1 MDEPMV
7 QRHMEGLQTWCGA
20 NPEFIPLEKLT
31 DLLLLEGLS
40 DLQQK
45 QHDFI
50 QMETTNG
57 LRNVSKKIPLD
68 KLFLPLSKF
77 SRPPRIS
84 VTIGVAGIGKS
95 TLVKFFVHAWAK
107 GEISKKFTFVLPLTF
122 RELNAYEK
130 LSAEKLVRLAA
141 PHLTDQSLLPVMSSA
156 RTLLILD
163 GLDEFKT
170 LLDFSN
176 TAVCTDLQ
184 KEIQVDNLIT
194 NIIRGN
200 LLQETSIWITSRPT
214 AARQIPGGLVDR
226 MTEVQGFGDTEIK
239 NYLDRMFTENQSLV
253 DGVMEQLKTNRSL
266 YALCTVPAF
275 CCICGF
281 SMGHLLKSADLS
293 PETSAVPKTLS
304 GIYSYYFKIL
314 LCSDWQGKPK
324 EVLRIEPMVNN
335 CKKMMSGLGRL
346 AFYGLIKRKYMFLE
360 QDMKAYGV
368 DLSSLHFSLSSRI
381 LLKEETPFSVI
392 YYFSHLTFQEYLAA
406 TYYYS
411 VAKRALFDLFVESG
425 MSWPKLGFVNHVKNA
440 IQRSLQSEDGHL
452 DIFIRFLVGLLSS
465 QVNKVLSD
473 WFLVRDEHHGY
484 RSHVV
489 GLFQN
494 FLGVDQVVSCRTV
507 NLMRCLHEL
516 QHTEE
521 AANVEEALK
530 TENLAGMLTPINC
543 SALAYVLQTS
553 EACVEEANL
562 SNCLTYHILQSLL
575 SQLLYCHSL
584 RLDCN
589 QLKDSAMDL
598 LGSVLSGKDCQIQK
612 ISLAENQ
619 IGTKGAKALA
629 KSLMVNRSLLA
640 LDLRSNAIGP
650 NGAKALADSLK
661 NNQHL
666 LALNLQSNL
675 IKDKGTAGL
684 AEVLVSNQTLMT
696 LHLQKN
702 GVGPQG
708 SKQLAEALKK
718 NWGLRDLILSGNCVG
733 DMGAAALAEGL
744 RLNHTLL
751 TLDLQSNSVSDT
763 GVTALTRALCC
774 NQGLTSLNL
783 RENSISQEGAQAIAN
798 ALRVNRSLKDLDLAA
813 NLLHDEGIHTIAQAL
828 KENQALTSL
837 HLQWNFI
844 QAKAAKALNLALQC
858 NKSLTILDLQENAI
872 GDEGTAALASALRVN
887 STLEALYLQVA
898 AVGASGATALAE
910 ALVVNKSL
918 AVLDLRG
925 NSIGLMGAKAMA
937 HSLKVNSTLRRL
949 NLQENSLGMD
959 GAICIATALTG
970 SHNLTY
976 INLLGNKIGESG
988 AKVISEAIRAN
999 APSCVV
1005 EI

>member
-7 QRHMEGLQTWCGA
+7 QRHIEGLQTWCGA
-20 NPEFIPLEKLT
+20 NPELIPLEKLT

-57 LRNVSKKIPLD
+57 LRDVSKKIPLE

-130 LSAEKLVRLAA
+130 LSAEKLVRLAV

-170 LLDFSN
+170 LLDFSS

-214 AARQIPGGLVDR
+214 ATSQIPGGLVDR

-239 NYLDRMFTENQSLV
+239 NYLDHMFTENQSLAE
-253 DGVMEQLKTNRSL
+253 GVMQQLKTNRSL

-314 LCSDWQGKPK
+314 LCNDWQGKQK

-346 AFYGLIKRKYMFLE
+346 AFYGLIKRKYMFFE

-368 DLSSLHFSLSSRI
+368 DLSSLHSSLSSRI

-465 QVNKVLSD
+465 PVNKVLSD

-494 FLGVDQVVSCRTV
+494 FLGVDQIVSCRTV

-516 QHTEE
+516 QHTEV

-584 RLDCN
+584 KLDCN

-598 LGSVLSGKDCQIQK
+598 LGSVLSRKDCQIQK
-612 ISLAENQ
+612 LSLAENQ

-640 LDLRSNAIGP
+640 LDL
-650 NGAKALADSLK
+650 
-661 NNQHL
+661 
-666 LALNLQSNL
+666 QSNL
-675 IKDKGTAGL
+675 IKDKGAAGL

-774 NQGLTSLNL
+774 NQGLASLNL
-783 RENSISQEGAQAIAN
+783 RENSISQEGAQAIAH
-798 ALRVNRSLKDLDLAA
+798 ALRVNRTLKDLDLAA
-813 NLLHDEGIHTIAQAL
+813 NLLHDEGIHAIAQAL
-828 KENQALTSL
+828 KENQALISL

-872 GDEGTAALASALRVN
+872 GDEGTVALASALRVN

-898 AVGASGATALAE
+898 AIGASGATALAE

-925 NSIGLMGAKAMA
+925 NSIGLRGAKAMA

-988 AKVISEAIRAN
+988 AKVISDAIRAN
-999 APSCVV
+999 TPSCVV

>member
-7 QRHMEGLQTWCGA
+7 QRHIEGLKTWCGA
-20 NPEFIPLEKLT
+20 NPELIPLERLT
-31 DLLLLEGLS
+31 DVLLVEGLS

-50 QMETTNG
+50 QIETTNG
-57 LRNVSKKIPLD
+57 LRNISKKIPLE

-77 SRPPRIS
+77 NRPPRVS

-107 GEISKKFTFVLPLTF
+107 REMSKNFMFVLPLTF

-141 PHLTDQSLLPVMSSA
+141 PHLMDLSLLPMSSA

-176 TAVCTDLQ
+176 ATVCTDPQ
-184 KEIQVDNLIT
+184 KETQVDNLIT
-194 NIIRGN
+194 NIIRGH
-200 LLQETSIWITSRPT
+200 LLPKVSIWITSRPT
-214 AARQIPGGLVDR
+214 ATTQIPGGLVDR
-226 MTEVQGFGDTEIK
+226 LTEVQGFGDTEIK
-239 NYLDRMFTENQSLV
+239 NYLDHMFSENQSLA
-253 DGVMEQLKTNRSL
+253 DGVMQHLKNNRSL

-275 CCICGF
+275 CCICGS
-281 SMGHLLKSADLS
+281 SMGYFLTRADHP

-304 GIYSYYFKIL
+304 EIYSYYFKIL
-314 LCSDWQGKPK
+314 LCGDWQGKQK

-335 CKKMMSGLGRL
+335 YKKMANGLGRL
-346 AFYGLIKRKYMFLE
+346 AFYSLIKRKYMFFD

-381 LLKEETPFSVI
+381 LLKEETPFSSI

-411 VAKRALFDLFVESG
+411 VAKRALFGLFVESG

-473 WFLVRDEHHGY
+473 WFLVRDEHHSY
-484 RSHVV
+484 WSHVV

-516 QHTEE
+516 QHTEV
-521 AANVEEALK
+521 AANVEEAMK
-530 TENLAGMLTPINC
+530 TESLAGTLTPMNC

-575 SQLLYCHSL
+575 SQILYCRSL

-589 QLKDSAMDL
+589 QLKDTAMDL
-598 LGSVLSGKDCQIQK
+598 LSSVLSGKDCQIQR

-640 LDLRSNAIGP
+640 LDLRSNTIGP

-666 LALNLQSNL
+666 LSLNLQ
-675 IKDKGTAGL
+675 
-684 AEVLVSNQTLMT
+684 
-696 LHLQKN
+696 KN
-702 GVGPQG
+702 EIGPQG
-708 SKQLAEALKK
+708 SKQLAEALKR
-718 NWGLRDLILSGNCVG
+718 NWGLKDLILSGNCVG
-733 DMGAAALAEGL
+733 DQGAAALAEGL
-744 RLNHTLL
+744 SLNHTLL
-751 TLDLQSNSVSDT
+751 TLDLQSNSISDT
-763 GVTALTRALCC
+763 GVTALTCALCC

-798 ALRVNRSLKDLDLAA
+798 ALRANCTLKNLDLAA
-813 NLLHDEGIHTIAQAL
+813 NLLHDEGIHAIAQAL

-844 QAKAAKALNLALQC
+844 QAKAAKSLNLALQC
-858 NKSLTILDLQENAI
+858 NRSLTILDLQENAI
-872 GDEGTAALASALRVN
+872 GDEGTAALAAALRVN

-898 AVGASGATALAE
+898 AIGVSGATALAE
-910 ALVVNKSL
+910 ALVVNKNL

-925 NSIGLMGAKAMA
+925 NSIGLMGAKAVA
-937 HSLKVNSTLRRL
+937 HSLKANCTLRRL

-959 GAICIATALTG
+959 GAICIAMALTG

-988 AKVISEAIRAN
+988 AKVISEAIRGN
-999 APSCVV
+999 SPSCVV

>member
-7 QRHMEGLQTWCGA
+7 QRHIEGLQTWCGA
-20 NPEFIPLEKLT
+20 NPELIPLERLT
-31 DLLLLEGLS
+31 DLLLVEGLS

-50 QMETTNG
+50 QIETANG
-57 LRNVSKKIPLD
+57 LRNVSKKIPLE
-68 KLFLPLSKF
+68 KLFLPLSKL
-77 SRPPRIS
+77 SRPPRVS

-107 GEISKKFTFVLPLTF
+107 RELSKKFMFVLPLTF
-122 RELNAYEK
+122 RELNAYDK
-130 LSAEKLVRLAA
+130 LSAEKLVRMAA
-141 PHLTDQSLLPVMSSA
+141 PQLMDLRALPMSSA
-156 RTLLILD
+156 RALLILD

-176 TAVCTDLQ
+176 ATVCTDPQ
-184 KEIQVDNLIT
+184 KEIQVDNLLT
-194 NIIRGN
+194 NIIRGH
-200 LLQETSIWITSRPT
+200 LLQKMSIWITSRPT
-214 AARQIPGGLVDR
+214 ATSQIPGGLVDR
-226 MTEVQGFGDTEIK
+226 LTEVQGFGDAEIK
-239 NYLDRMFTENQSLV
+239 NYLDHMFSENRSLA
-253 DGVMEQLKTNRSL
+253 DGVMQQLKTNRSL

-275 CCICGF
+275 CCICGS
-281 SMGHLLKSADLS
+281 SMGYFLTAADRPL
-293 PETSAVPKTLS
+293 ETSAVPKTLS
-304 GIYSYYFKIL
+304 EIYSYYFKIL
-314 LCSDWQGKPK
+314 LCSDWQGRQK
-324 EVLRIEPMVNN
+324 EVLRIEPMVSNG
-335 CKKMMSGLGRL
+335 KKVMNGLGRL
-346 AFYGLIKRKYMFLE
+346 AFYSLIKRKYMFFE

-381 LLKEETPFSVI
+381 LLKEETPVSSI

-411 VAKRALFDLFVESG
+411 AAKRALFDLFVESG

-494 FLGVDQVVSCRTV
+494 FLAVDQLVSCRTV
-507 NLMRCLHEL
+507 NLVRCLHEL
-516 QHTEE
+516 QHTEV
-521 AANVEEALK
+521 AANVEEAMK
-530 TENLAGMLTPINC
+530 TENLAGTLTPMNC

-575 SQLLYCHSL
+575 SQLLYCRSL

-589 QLKDSAMDL
+589 QLKDCSMDL
-598 LGSVLSGKDCQIQK
+598 LSSVLSGKDCQIQR

-629 KSLMVNRSLLA
+629 KSMMVNRSLLA

-666 LALNLQSNL
+666 LSLNLQSNL
-675 IKDKGTAGL
+675 IKDKGAAGL
-684 AEVLVSNQTLMT
+684 AEVLTSNQTLMT

-708 SKQLAEALKK
+708 SKQLAEALKR
-718 NWGLRDLILSGNCVG
+718 NWGLKDLILSGNCVG
-733 DMGAAALAEGL
+733 DLGAAALAEGL
-744 RLNHTLL
+744 RLNLTLL
-751 TLDLQSNSVSDT
+751 TLDLQSNSISDT

-798 ALRVNRSLKDLDLAA
+798 ALRANCTLKNLDLAA
-813 NLLHDEGIHTIAQAL
+813 NLLHDEGIQAIAQAL

-858 NKSLTILDLQENAI
+858 NRSLTILDLQENAI

-898 AVGASGATALAE
+898 AIGVSGATALAE
-910 ALVVNKSL
+910 ALVVNKNL

-988 AKVISEAIRAN
+988 AKVISEAIRAKT
-999 APSCVV
+999 PSCVV

>member
-7 QRHMEGLQTWCGA
+7 QRHIEGLKTWCGA
-20 NPEFIPLEKLT
+20 NPELIPLERLT
-31 DLLLLEGLS
+31 DVLLVEGLS

-50 QMETTNG
+50 QIETTNG
-57 LRNVSKKIPLD
+57 LRNISKKIPLE

-77 SRPPRIS
+77 NRPPRVS

-107 GEISKKFTFVLPLTF
+107 REMSKNFMFVLPLTF

-141 PHLTDQSLLPVMSSA
+141 PHLMDLSLLPMSSA

-176 TAVCTDLQ
+176 ATVCTDPQ
-184 KEIQVDNLIT
+184 KETQVDNLIT
-194 NIIRGN
+194 NIIRGH
-200 LLQETSIWITSRPT
+200 LLPKVSIWITSRPT
-214 AARQIPGGLVDR
+214 ATTQIPGGLVDR
-226 MTEVQGFGDTEIK
+226 LTEVQGFGDTEIK
-239 NYLDRMFTENQSLV
+239 NYLDHMFSENQSLA
-253 DGVMEQLKTNRSL
+253 DGVMQHLKNNRSL

-275 CCICGF
+275 CCICGS
-281 SMGHLLKSADLS
+281 SMGYFLTRADHP

-304 GIYSYYFKIL
+304 EIYSYYFKIL
-314 LCSDWQGKPK
+314 LCGDWQGKQK

-335 CKKMMSGLGRL
+335 YKKMANGLGRL
-346 AFYGLIKRKYMFLE
+346 AFYSLIKRKYMFFD

-381 LLKEETPFSVI
+381 LLKEETPFSSI

-411 VAKRALFDLFVESG
+411 VAKRALFGLFVESG

-473 WFLVRDEHHGY
+473 WFLVRDEHHSY
-484 RSHVV
+484 WSHVV

-516 QHTEE
+516 QHTEV
-521 AANVEEALK
+521 AANVEEAMK
-530 TENLAGMLTPINC
+530 TESLAGTLTPMNC

-575 SQLLYCHSL
+575 SQILYCRSL

-589 QLKDSAMDL
+589 QLKDTAMDL
-598 LGSVLSGKDCQIQK
+598 LSSVLSGKDCQIQR

-640 LDLRSNAIGP
+640 LDLRSNTIGP

-666 LALNLQSNL
+666 LSLNLQSNL
-675 IKDKGTAGL
+675 IKDKGAAGL
-684 AEVLVSNQTLMT
+684 AEVLASNQTLMT

-702 GVGPQG
+702 EIGPQG
-708 SKQLAEALKK
+708 SKQLAEALKR
-718 NWGLRDLILSGNCVG
+718 NWGLKDLILSGNCVG
-733 DMGAAALAEGL
+733 DQGAAALAEGL
-744 RLNHTLL
+744 SLNHTLL
-751 TLDLQSNSVSDT
+751 TLDLQSNSISDT
-763 GVTALTRALCC
+763 GVTALTCALCC

-798 ALRVNRSLKDLDLAA
+798 ALRANCTLKNLD
-813 NLLHDEGIHTIAQAL
+813 
-828 KENQALTSL
+828 
-837 HLQWNFI
+837 LQWNFI
-844 QAKAAKALNLALQC
+844 QAKAAKSLNLALQC
-858 NKSLTILDLQENAI
+858 NRSLTILDLQENAI
-872 GDEGTAALASALRVN
+872 GDEGTAALAAALRVN

-898 AVGASGATALAE
+898 AIGVSGATALAE
-910 ALVVNKSL
+910 ALVVNKNL

-925 NSIGLMGAKAMA
+925 NSIGLMGAKAVA
-937 HSLKVNSTLRRL
+937 HSLKANCTLRRL

-959 GAICIATALTG
+959 GAICIAMALTG

-988 AKVISEAIRAN
+988 AKVISEAIRGN
-999 APSCVV
+999 SPSCVV

>member
-1 MDEPMV
+1 SSSSSSP
-7 QRHMEGLQTWCGA
+7 HPPPSHIEGLQTWCGA
-20 NPEFIPLEKLT
+20 NPELIPLERLT
-31 DLLLLEGLS
+31 DVLLLEGLS

-45 QHDFI
+45 QHDFVQI
-50 QMETTNG
+50 ETTNG
-57 LRNVSKKIPLD
+57 LRNASKKIPLE

-77 SRPPRIS
+77 NRPPRVL

-107 GEISKKFTFVLPLTF
+107 REISKNFMFVLPLTF

-141 PHLTDQSLLPVMSSA
+141 PHLMDLSLLPMSSA

-176 TAVCTDLQ
+176 ATVCTDSQ
-184 KEIQVDNLIT
+184 KETQVDNLIT
-194 NIIRGN
+194 NIIRGH
-200 LLQETSIWITSRPT
+200 LLPKVSVWITSRPT
-214 AARQIPGGLVDR
+214 ATTQIPGGLVDR
-226 MTEVQGFGDTEIK
+226 LTEVQGFGDTEIK
-239 NYLDRMFTENQSLV
+239 NYLDHMFSENQSLADAV
-253 DGVMEQLKTNRSL
+253 RQHLKNNRSL

-275 CCICGF
+275 CCICGS
-281 SMGHLLKSADLS
+281 SMGYFLTRTDHP

-304 GIYSYYFKIL
+304 EIYSYYFKIL
-314 LCSDWQGKPK
+314 LCGDWQGKQK

-335 CKKMMSGLGRL
+335 YKKMMNGLGRL
-346 AFYGLIKRKYMFLE
+346 AFYSLIKRKYMFFE

-368 DLSSLHFSLSSRI
+368 DLSSLHFSLTSRI
-381 LLKEETPFSVI
+381 LLKEETPFSSI

-473 WFLVRDEHHGY
+473 WFLVRDEHHSY
-484 RSHVV
+484 WSHVV

-516 QHTEE
+516 QHTEV
-521 AANVEEALK
+521 AANVEEAMK
-530 TENLAGMLTPINC
+530 TENLAGTLTPMNC

-562 SNCLTYHILQSLL
+562 SNCLTYRILQSLL
-575 SQLLYCHSL
+575 SQILYCRSL

-589 QLKDSAMDL
+589 QLKDAAMDL
-598 LGSVLSGKDCQIQK
+598 LSSVLSGKDCQIQRL
-612 ISLAENQ
+612 SLAENQ

-640 LDLRSNAIGP
+640 LDLRGNAIGP

-661 NNQHL
+661 NNQQ
-666 LALNLQSNL
+666 NTSNGFL
-675 IKDKGTAGL
+675 FLFFK
-684 AEVLVSNQTLMT
+684 S
-696 LHLQKN
+696 
-702 GVGPQG
+702 
-708 SKQLAEALKK
+708 
-718 NWGLRDLILSGNCVG
+718 
-733 DMGAAALAEGL
+733 
-744 RLNHTLL
+744 
-751 TLDLQSNSVSDT
+751 
-763 GVTALTRALCC
+763 
-774 NQGLTSLNL
+774 L

-798 ALRVNRSLKDLDLAA
+798 ALRANYLAFFLI
-813 NLLHDEGIHTIAQAL
+813 LL
-828 KENQALTSL
+828 SSFS
-837 HLQWNFI
+837 LQWNFI

-858 NKSLTILDLQENAI
+858 NRTV
-872 GDEGTAALASALRVN
+872 ASSSPFFLI
-887 STLEALYLQVA
+887 SDF
-898 AVGASGATALAE
+898 S
-910 ALVVNKSL
+910 
-918 AVLDLRG
+918 LRG
-925 NSIGLMGAKAMA
+925 NSIGLMGAKAVA
-937 HSLKVNSTLRRL
+937 QSLKVNSTLRRL

-970 SHNLTY
+970 RHNLTY

-999 APSCVV
+999 TPSCVV

>member
-7 QRHMEGLQTWCGA
+7 QRHIEGLKTWCGA
-20 NPEFIPLEKLT
+20 NPELIPLERLT
-31 DLLLLEGLS
+31 DVLLVEGLS

-50 QMETTNG
+50 QIETTNG
-57 LRNVSKKIPLD
+57 LRNISKKIPLE

-77 SRPPRIS
+77 NRPPRVS

-107 GEISKKFTFVLPLTF
+107 REMSKNFMFVLPLTF

-141 PHLTDQSLLPVMSSA
+141 PHLMDLSLLPMSSA

-176 TAVCTDLQ
+176 ATVCTDPQ
-184 KEIQVDNLIT
+184 KETQVDNLIT
-194 NIIRGN
+194 NIIRGH
-200 LLQETSIWITSRPT
+200 LLPKVSIWITSRPT
-214 AARQIPGGLVDR
+214 ATTQIPGGLVDR
-226 MTEVQGFGDTEIK
+226 LTEVQGFGDTEIK
-239 NYLDRMFTENQSLV
+239 NYLDHMFSENQSLA
-253 DGVMEQLKTNRSL
+253 DGVMQHLKNNRSL

-275 CCICGF
+275 CCICGS
-281 SMGHLLKSADLS
+281 SMGYFLTRADHP

-304 GIYSYYFKIL
+304 EIYSYYFKIL
-314 LCSDWQGKPK
+314 LCGDWQGKQK

-335 CKKMMSGLGRL
+335 YKKMANGLGRL
-346 AFYGLIKRKYMFLE
+346 AFYSLIKRKYMFFD

-381 LLKEETPFSVI
+381 LLKEETPFSSI

-411 VAKRALFDLFVESG
+411 VAKRALFGLFVESG

-473 WFLVRDEHHGY
+473 WFLVRDEHHSY
-484 RSHVV
+484 WSHVV

-516 QHTEE
+516 QHTEV
-521 AANVEEALK
+521 AANVEEAMK
-530 TENLAGMLTPINC
+530 TESLAGTLTPMNC

-575 SQLLYCHSL
+575 SQILYCRSL

-589 QLKDSAMDL
+589 QLKDTAMDL
-598 LGSVLSGKDCQIQK
+598 LSSVLSGKDCQIQR

-640 LDLRSNAIGP
+640 LDL
-650 NGAKALADSLK
+650 
-661 NNQHL
+661 
-666 LALNLQSNL
+666 
-675 IKDKGTAGL
+675 
-684 AEVLVSNQTLMT
+684 
-696 LHLQKN
+696 QKN
-702 GVGPQG
+702 EIGPQG
-708 SKQLAEALKK
+708 SKQLAEALKR
-718 NWGLRDLILSGNCVG
+718 NWGLKDLILSGNCVG
-733 DMGAAALAEGL
+733 DQGAAALAEGL
-744 RLNHTLL
+744 SLNHTLL
-751 TLDLQSNSVSDT
+751 TLDLQSNSISDT
-763 GVTALTRALCC
+763 GVTALTCALCC

-798 ALRVNRSLKDLDLAA
+798 ALRANCTLKNLDLAA
-813 NLLHDEGIHTIAQAL
+813 NLLHDEGIHAIAQAL

-844 QAKAAKALNLALQC
+844 QAKAAKSLNLALQC
-858 NKSLTILDLQENAI
+858 NRSLTILDLQENAI
-872 GDEGTAALASALRVN
+872 GDEGTAALAAALRVN

-898 AVGASGATALAE
+898 AIGVSGATALAE
-910 ALVVNKSL
+910 ALVVNKNL

-925 NSIGLMGAKAMA
+925 NSIGLMGAKAVA
-937 HSLKVNSTLRRL
+937 HSLKANCTLRRL

-959 GAICIATALTG
+959 GAICIAMALTG

-988 AKVISEAIRAN
+988 AKVISEAIRGN
-999 APSCVV
+999 SPSCVV

>member
-1 MDEPMV
+1 RQKGKKTLLHGSHFFQDASTTPEPMV
-7 QRHMEGLQTWCGA
+7 QRHIEGLQTWCGA
-20 NPEFIPLEKLT
+20 NPELIPLERLT
-31 DLLLLEGLS
+31 DVLLLEGLS

-45 QHDFI
+45 QHDFVQI
-50 QMETTNG
+50 ETTNG
-57 LRNVSKKIPLD
+57 LRNASKKIPLE

-77 SRPPRIS
+77 NRPPRVL

-107 GEISKKFTFVLPLTF
+107 REISKNFMFVLPLTF

-141 PHLTDQSLLPVMSSA
+141 PHLMDLSLLPMSSA

-176 TAVCTDLQ
+176 ATVCTDSQ
-184 KEIQVDNLIT
+184 KETQVDNLIT
-194 NIIRGN
+194 NIIRGH
-200 LLQETSIWITSRPT
+200 LLPKVSVWITSRPT
-214 AARQIPGGLVDR
+214 ATTQIPGGLVDR
-226 MTEVQGFGDTEIK
+226 LTEVQGFGDTEIK
-239 NYLDRMFTENQSLV
+239 NYLDHMFSENQSLADAV
-253 DGVMEQLKTNRSL
+253 RQHLKNNRSL

-275 CCICGF
+275 CCICGS
-281 SMGHLLKSADLS
+281 SMGYFLTRTDHP

-304 GIYSYYFKIL
+304 EIYSYYFKIL
-314 LCSDWQGKPK
+314 LCGDWQGKQK

-335 CKKMMSGLGRL
+335 YKKMMNGLGRL
-346 AFYGLIKRKYMFLE
+346 AFYSLIKRKYMFFE

-368 DLSSLHFSLSSRI
+368 DLSSLHFSLTSRI
-381 LLKEETPFSVI
+381 LLKEETPFSSI

-473 WFLVRDEHHGY
+473 WFLVRDEHHSY
-484 RSHVV
+484 WSHVV

-516 QHTEE
+516 QHTEV
-521 AANVEEALK
+521 AANVEEAMK
-530 TENLAGMLTPINC
+530 TENLAGTLTPMNC

-562 SNCLTYHILQSLL
+562 SNCLTYRILQSLL
-575 SQLLYCHSL
+575 SQILYCRSL

-589 QLKDSAMDL
+589 QLKDAAMDL
-598 LGSVLSGKDCQIQK
+598 LSSVLSGKDCQIQRL
-612 ISLAENQ
+612 SLAENQ

-640 LDLRSNAIGP
+640 LDLRGNAIGP

-661 NNQHL
+661 NNQQ
-666 LALNLQSNL
+666 NTSNGFL
-675 IKDKGTAGL
+675 FLFFK
-684 AEVLVSNQTLMT
+684 S
-696 LHLQKN
+696 
-702 GVGPQG
+702 
-708 SKQLAEALKK
+708 
-718 NWGLRDLILSGNCVG
+718 
-733 DMGAAALAEGL
+733 
-744 RLNHTLL
+744 
-751 TLDLQSNSVSDT
+751 
-763 GVTALTRALCC
+763 
-774 NQGLTSLNL
+774 L

-798 ALRVNRSLKDLDLAA
+798 ALRANYLAFFLI
-813 NLLHDEGIHTIAQAL
+813 LL
-828 KENQALTSL
+828 SSFS
-837 HLQWNFI
+837 LQWNFI

-858 NKSLTILDLQENAI
+858 NRTV
-872 GDEGTAALASALRVN
+872 ASSSPFFLI
-887 STLEALYLQVA
+887 SDF
-898 AVGASGATALAE
+898 S
-910 ALVVNKSL
+910 
-918 AVLDLRG
+918 LRG
-925 NSIGLMGAKAMA
+925 NSIGLMGAKAVA
-937 HSLKVNSTLRRL
+937 QSLKVNSTLRRL

-970 SHNLTY
+970 RHNLTY

-999 APSCVV
+999 TPSCVV

>member
-1 MDEPMV
+1 MV
-7 QRHMEGLQTWCGA
+7 QKHTEGLQTWCGT
-20 NPEFIPLEKLT
+20 NPELIPLERVT
-31 DLLLLEGLS
+31 DLLLVEGLS

-50 QMETTNG
+50 QIETTNG
-57 LRNVSKKIPLD
+57 LRNISKKISLE
-68 KLFLPLSKF
+68 KLFLPLSKL
-77 SRPPRIS
+77 SRPPRVS
-84 VTIGVAGIGKS
+84 MTIGVAGIGKS
-95 TLVKFFVHAWAK
+95 TLVKLFVHAWAK
-107 GEISKKFTFVLPLTF
+107 REISKKFTFVLPLTF

-141 PHLTDQSLLPVMSSA
+141 PHLMDLSLLPVSSA
-156 RTLLILD
+156 RVLLILD

-176 TAVCTDLQ
+176 AAVCTDPQ
-184 KEIQVDNLIT
+184 KEIQVDNLLT
-194 NIIRGN
+194 NIIRGH
-200 LLQETSIWITSRPT
+200 LLQKMSIWITSRPT
-214 AARQIPGGLVDR
+214 ATSQIPGGLVDR
-226 MTEVQGFGDTEIK
+226 LTEMQGFGETEIK
-239 NYLDRMFTENQSLV
+239 NYLGHMFGENQSLA
-253 DGVMEQLKTNRSL
+253 DGVMQHLKSNKSL

-275 CCICGF
+275 CCICGS
-281 SMGHLLKSADLS
+281 SMGYFLTSAADRP
-293 PETSAVPKTLS
+293 PETSAIPKTLS
-304 GIYSYYFKIL
+304 EIYSYYLKIL
-314 LCSDWQGKPK
+314 LCTDWQGKQK

-335 CKKMMSGLGRL
+335 GKKMMNGLGRL
-346 AFYGLIKRKYMFLE
+346 AFYSLIKRKYMFVE

-368 DLSSLHFSLSSRI
+368 DLSSLHFSLSSRV
-381 LLKEETPFSVI
+381 LLKEETPFSSI

-465 QVNKVLSD
+465 PVNKVLSD
-473 WFLVRDEHHGY
+473 WFLVRDEHHSY
-484 RSHVV
+484 QSHVV

-494 FLGVDQVVSCRTV
+494 FLAVDQVVSCRTV
-507 NLMRCLHEL
+507 NLVRCLHEL
-516 QHTEE
+516 QYTEIAANIEE
-521 AANVEEALK
+521 AMK
-530 TENLAGMLTPINC
+530 TENLAGMLTPMNC

-575 SQLLYCHSL
+575 SQLLYCRSL

-589 QLKDSAMDL
+589 QLKDRDMDL
-598 LGSVLSGKDCQIQK
+598 LSSMLSVKDCQIQR

-629 KSLMVNRSLLA
+629 KSLKVNRSLLA

-650 NGAKALADSLK
+650 NGAKALADALK

-666 LALNLQSNL
+666 LSLNLQSNM
-675 IKDKGTAGL
+675 IKDKGAAGL
-684 AEVLVSNQTLMT
+684 AEVLASNQTLTT
-696 LHLQKN
+696 LHIQKN
-702 GVGPQG
+702 EVGPQG
-708 SKQLAEALKK
+708 SKQLAEALKR
-718 NWGLRDLILSGNCVG
+718 NWGLKDLNLSGNCVG
-733 DMGAAALAEGL
+733 DLGAAALAEGL

-783 RENSISQEGAQAIAN
+783 RENSISQEGAQAIAH
-798 ALRVNRSLKDLDLAA
+798 ALRTNCTLKNLDLAA
-813 NLLHDEGIHTIAQAL
+813 NLLHDEGIHAIAQAL

-858 NKSLTILDLQENAI
+858 NRSLTILDLQENAI
-872 GDEGTAALASALRVN
+872 GDEGTVALASALRVN

-898 AVGASGATALAE
+898 AIGVSGATALAE
-910 ALVVNKSL
+910 ALVVNKNL
-918 AVLDLRG
+918 AILDLRG

-970 SHNLTY
+970 RHNLTY

-988 AKVISEAIRAN
+988 AKVISEAIRAKT
-999 APSCVV
+999 PSCVV

>member
-7 QRHMEGLQTWCGA
+7 QRHIEGLQTWCGA
-20 NPEFIPLEKLT
+20 NPELIPLETLS
-31 DLLLLEGLS
+31 DLLLVEGLS

-50 QMETTNG
+50 QIETTNG
-57 LRNVSKKIPLD
+57 LRNISKKIPLE
-68 KLFLPLSKF
+68 KLFLPLSKL
-77 SRPPRIS
+77 SRPPRVS

-107 GEISKKFTFVLPLTF
+107 REISRKFTFVLPLTF

-141 PHLTDQSLLPVMSSA
+141 PHLMDPNLLPTRSA

-176 TAVCTDLQ
+176 ATVCTDPQ

-194 NIIRGN
+194 NVLRGH
-200 LLQETSIWITSRPT
+200 LLPKMTIWITSRPT
-214 AARQIPGGLVDR
+214 ATSQIPGGLVDR
-226 MTEVQGFGDTEIK
+226 LTEIQGFGDTEIK
-239 NYLDRMFTENQSLV
+239 NYLAHMFSENQSLA
-253 DGVMEQLKTNRSL
+253 DSVMRHLKANRSL
-266 YALCTVPAF
+266 YALCTMPAF
-275 CCICGF
+275 CCICGS
-281 SMGHLLKSADLS
+281 SMGYFLSSADR
-293 PETSAVPKTLS
+293 PAETLAVPKTLS
-304 GIYSYYFKIL
+304 EIYSYYFKIL
-314 LCSDWQGKPK
+314 LCGDWQGKQK

-335 CKKMMSGLGRL
+335 GKKMINGLGRL
-346 AFYGLIKRKYMFLE
+346 AFYSLIKRKYMFFE

-368 DLSSLHFSLSSRI
+368 DLASLQFALSSRI
-381 LLKEETPFSVI
+381 LLKEETPFSSL

-465 QVNKVLSD
+465 PVNKVLSD

-484 RSHVV
+484 QSHVV

-494 FLGVDQVVSCRTV
+494 FLAVDQVVSCRTV

-516 QHTEE
+516 HHTEV
-521 AANVEEALK
+521 AANVEEAMK
-530 TENLAGMLTPINC
+530 TENLAGTLTPMNC

-553 EACVEEANL
+553 EVCVEEANL
-562 SNCLTYHILQSLL
+562 SNCLTYHNLQSLL

-589 QLKDSAMDL
+589 QLKDNAMDL
-598 LGSVLSGKDCQIQK
+598 LSSVLSGKDCQIQR

-640 LDLRSNAIGP
+640 LDLRGNAIGP

-661 NNQHL
+661 NNQRL
-666 LALNLQSNL
+666 LSLNLQSNQ
-675 IKDKGTAGL
+675 IKDKGAAGL
-684 AEVLVSNQTLMT
+684 AEVLTSNQTLMT

-702 GVGPQG
+702 EVGPQG
-708 SKQLAEALKK
+708 SKQLAEALKR
-718 NWGLRDLILSGNCVG
+718 NWGLKDLILSGNCVG
-733 DMGAAALAEGL
+733 DLGAGALAKGL
-744 RLNHTLL
+744 KLNHTLL
-751 TLDLQSNSVSDT
+751 TLDLQSNSISDT
-763 GVTALTRALCC
+763 GVTALTHALCC

-783 RENSISQEGAQAIAN
+783 RENSVSQDGAQAIAN
-798 ALRVNRSLKDLDLAA
+798 ALRANSTLKNLDLAA
-813 NLLHDEGIHTIAQAL
+813 NLLYDEGIHAIAQAL

-858 NKSLTILDLQENAI
+858 NKSLTILDLQVAAI
-872 GDEGTAALASALRVN
+872 GV
-887 STLEALYLQVA
+887 
-898 AVGASGATALAE
+898 SGATALAE
-910 ALVVNKSL
+910 ALVVNKKL

-999 APSCVV
+999 NPSCVV

>member
-1 MDEPMV
+1 MV
-7 QRHMEGLQTWCGA
+7 QRHIEGLQTWCGA
-20 NPEFIPLEKLT
+20 NPELIPLEKLT

-84 VTIGVAGIGKS
+84 ATIGVAGIGKS

-130 LSAEKLVRLAA
+130 LSGEKLVRLAA

-239 NYLDRMFTENQSLV
+239 NYLDCMFTENQSLA

-293 PETSAVPKTLS
+293 PETSVVPKTLS

-335 CKKMMSGLGRL
+335 CKKMLSGLGRL

-584 RLDCN
+584 R
-589 QLKDSAMDL
+589 
-598 LGSVLSGKDCQIQK
+598 
-612 ISLAENQ
+612 
-619 IGTKGAKALA
+619 
-629 KSLMVNRSLLA
+629 
-640 LDLRSNAIGP
+640 
-650 NGAKALADSLK
+650 
-661 NNQHL
+661 
-666 LALNLQSNL
+666 
-675 IKDKGTAGL
+675 
-684 AEVLVSNQTLMT
+684 
-696 LHLQKN
+696 
-702 GVGPQG
+702 
-708 SKQLAEALKK
+708 
-718 NWGLRDLILSGNCVG
+718 
-733 DMGAAALAEGL
+733 
-744 RLNHTLL
+744 
-751 TLDLQSNSVSDT
+751 
-763 GVTALTRALCC
+763 
-774 NQGLTSLNL
+774 
-783 RENSISQEGAQAIAN
+783 
-798 ALRVNRSLKDLDLAA
+798 
-813 NLLHDEGIHTIAQAL
+813 
-828 KENQALTSL
+828 
-837 HLQWNFI
+837 
-844 QAKAAKALNLALQC
+844 
-858 NKSLTILDLQENAI
+858 
-872 GDEGTAALASALRVN
+872 
-887 STLEALYLQVA
+887 
-898 AVGASGATALAE
+898 
-910 ALVVNKSL
+910 
-918 AVLDLRG
+918 
-925 NSIGLMGAKAMA
+925 
-937 HSLKVNSTLRRL
+937 
-949 NLQENSLGMD
+949 
-959 GAICIATALTG
+959 
-970 SHNLTY
+970 
-976 INLLGNKIGESG
+976 
-988 AKVISEAIRAN
+988 
-999 APSCVV
+999 
-1005 EI
+1005 

>member
-7 QRHMEGLQTWCGA
+7 QKHMECLQTWCGT
-20 NPEFIPLEKLT
+20 NTELIPLGKLN
-31 DLLLLEGLS
+31 DLLLVEGLS

-50 QMETTNG
+50 QIETTNG
-57 LRNVSKKIPLD
+57 LRNISKRIPLE

-77 SRPPRIS
+77 SVPPRIS

-107 GEISKKFTFVLPLTF
+107 GEISKNFTFVLPLTF

-141 PHLTDQSLLPVMSSA
+141 PHLTDLSFLPMSSA

-176 TAVCTDLQ
+176 TMACTDLQ

-200 LLQETSIWITSRPT
+200 LLQEMSIWITSRPT
-214 AARQIPGGLVDR
+214 ATSQIPGGLVDR

-239 NYLDRMFTENQSLV
+239 NYLDHMFSENQSLA
-253 DGVMEQLKTNRSL
+253 DGVMQHLKTNKSL
-266 YALCTVPAF
+266 YTLCTVPAF
-275 CCICGF
+275 CRICGS
-281 SMGHLLKSADLS
+281 SMGYFLKNADLS
-293 PETSAVPKTLS
+293 PETSPVPKTLS
-304 GIYSYYFKIL
+304 EIYSYFFKIL
-314 LCSDWQGKPK
+314 LCSDWQGKQK
-324 EVLRIEPMVNN
+324 EVLRIEPVVSN
-335 CKKMMSGLGRL
+335 CKKMMNGLGRL
-346 AFYGLIKRKYMFLE
+346 AFYGLIKRKYMFFE

-368 DLSSLHFSLSSRI
+368 DLSSLYFSLSNRI
-381 LLKEETPFSVI
+381 LLKEETPFSTI
-392 YYFSHLTFQEYLAA
+392 YYFSHLTFQEFLAA
-406 TYYYS
+406 TYYYTA
-411 VAKRALFDLFVESG
+411 AKRALFDLFVDSG
-425 MSWPKLGFVNHVKNA
+425 MSWPKLGLGNHIKNA
-440 IQRSLQSEDGHL
+440 IHRSLQSEDGHL
-452 DIFIRFLVGLLSS
+452 DVFVRFLAGLLSS
-465 QVNKVLSD
+465 QVNKILSD
-473 WFLVRDEHHGY
+473 WFMVRDEHHSY

-489 GLFQN
+489 SLFQN

-507 NLMRCLHEL
+507 NLMRCLCEL
-516 QHTEE
+516 QHTEV
-521 AANVEEALK
+521 AASVEEAMK
-530 TENLAGMLTPINC
+530 TESLAGKLTPINC
-543 SALAYVLQTS
+543 SALAYLLQTS
-553 EACVEEANL
+553 ETCVEEANL

-575 SQLLYCHSL
+575 SQLLYCSSL

-640 LDLRSNAIGP
+640 LDLRLNAIGP
-650 NGAKALADSLK
+650 NGAKALADALK

-666 LALNLQSNL
+666 LSLNLQSNL
-675 IKDKGTAGL
+675 IKEKGAIGL
-684 AEVLVSNQTLMT
+684 SEALVTNQTLMT

-718 NWGLRDLILSGNCVG
+718 NWGLKDLILSGNCIG

-744 RLNHTLL
+744 KSNHTLL
-751 TLDLQSNSVSDT
+751 TLDLQSNSISDT
-763 GVTALTRALCC
+763 GATALTRALCC
-774 NQGLTSLNL
+774 NRGLTSLNL
-783 RENSISQEGAQAIAN
+783 RENSISKEGAQAIAN
-798 ALRVNRSLKDLDLAA
+798 ALRANSTLRNLDLAA
-813 NLLHDEGIHTIAQAL
+813 NLLHDEGVHAIAQAL

-844 QAKAAKALNLALQC
+844 QVRAAKALNLALQF
-858 NKSLTILDLQENAI
+858 NRSLTILDLQENAI
-872 GDEGTAALASALRVN
+872 GDEGTAALASALKVN

-898 AVGASGATALAE
+898 GIGVSGARALAE
-910 ALVVNKSL
+910 ALAVNKCL

-925 NSIGLMGAKAMA
+925 NSIGLIGAKAMA

-988 AKVISEAIRAN
+988 AKVISDAIRTN
-999 APSCVV
+999 TPNCVV